1 MNETKCEKHTQQI
14 TEIRTEFTQFKKDV
28 EDIKTTVKNA
38 EENSVRLNKE
48 FDKLMF
54 HLVGDRDTETNG
66 LIQEFRA
73 VKLRL
78 SRVEKFYIVVAGVIG
93 FIISLITLW
102 FKKII

>member
-54 HLVGDRDTETNG
+54 HLIGDKDTGTSG
-66 LIQEFRA
+66 LVQDFRA
-73 VKLRL
+73 IKIRL
-78 SRVEKFYIVVAGVIG
+78 SRVEKFYVVVAGVVG
-93 FIISLITLW
+93 FIISAITLW
-102 FKKII
+102 VKKII

>member
-1 MNETKCEKHTQQI
+1 MAKQQCDKHSQEI
-14 TEIRTEFTQFKKDV
+14 VEIRTEFSQFKKDV
-28 EDIKTTVKNA
+28 EEIKVTV
-38 EENSVRLNKE
+38 EESRQNSERLNKE

-102 FKKII
+102 FKKMI